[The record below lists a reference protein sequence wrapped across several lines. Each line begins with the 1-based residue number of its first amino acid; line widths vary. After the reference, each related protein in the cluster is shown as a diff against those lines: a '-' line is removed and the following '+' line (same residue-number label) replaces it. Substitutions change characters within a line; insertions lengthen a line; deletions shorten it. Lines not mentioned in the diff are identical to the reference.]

1 MGRWGTLPGIAPS
14 QGSSSSVRSLRA
26 ALGVQDIQYE
36 SELNEALRGQVALQ
50 DMVLQKRARQS
61 TQGWERPDGGCPV
74 AGGGLCLC
82 LCCIG
87 AR

>member
-1 MGRWGTLPGIAPS
+1 VGRWGTLPGIAPS

-50 DMVLQKRARQS
+50 DMVLQKPRAR
-61 TQGWERPDGGCPV
+61 
-74 AGGGLCLC
+74 
-82 LCCIG
+82 
-87 AR
+87 ARKDEHARM